1 MMWNKT
7 WTLHTAELF
16 FADERRQILTLK
28 KVALDHV
35 VDEDCDCANRRL
47 DDVNR
52 PIDGHQHVDGAQDA
66 VDHSGDLPGQAEQAG
81 DEARY
86 GVQHGLDGVRNDGDE
101 TQRPE
106 LQTRDEHDVD
116 LDVEIAVI
124 DEAGGVSGGC
134 DECGCSKQRDSD
146 SNEVSGPHSDRRD
159 GSGGQALRVNRRL
172 L

>member
-1 MMWNKT
+1 M
-7 WTLHTAELF
+7 
-16 FADERRQILTLK
+16 K
-28 KVALDHV
+28 KVAFDHV

-52 PIDGHQHVDGAQDA
+52 PIHGHQHVDGAQDA

-106 LQTRDEHDVD
+106 LQARDEHDVD

-124 DEAGGVSGGC
+124 DEAGGVSGSC
-134 DECGCSKQRDSD
+134 DEGGCSKQRDSD
-146 SNEVSGPHSDRRD
+146 SDEVSCPHFDRRD